1 MDAAGDSSS
10 DADLVAR
17 TLAGQREAFALL
29 YDRYARLVRA
39 IAFDGSGDLSTVH
52 DLTQDCFLRAF
63 QQLSALRDRD
73 HFARWLVGIAR
84 MVVREHRRR
93 RQPGPLRDGADLV
106 ACESLPRLED
116 IDEMEHTLRLVA
128 QLPEQERLAVHHFF
142 LNGRDAVATGQ
153 LLNLSRSGT
162 YALLQR
168 ACARLAGWLEG
179 RPRRREGK
187 P

>member
-1 MDAAGDSSS
+1 MS

-39 IAFDGSGDLSTVH
+39 IAFDASGDLSTVH
-52 DLTQDCFLRAF
+52 DLTQECFLRAF
-63 QQLSALRDRD
+63 QHLPALRDQE

-84 MVVREHRRR
+84 KVVQEYRRR
-93 RQPGPLRDGADLV
+93 RQSQPLGDGADLV
-106 ACESLPRLED
+106 AEESFPRLED

-128 QLPEQERLAVHHFF
+128 QLPEPERLAVHHFF
-142 LNGRDAVATGQ
+142 LNGRDVVATGR
-153 LLNLSRSGT
+153 LLKLSRSGT

-179 RPRRREGK
+179 RPRWREGK